1 MTSATSCCVLL
12 VVLFHL
18 AACQKS
24 PLPYLPADFKMNVM
38 FKSWFDDKLYSFT
51 VAYTRQGQGLGNR
64 LYVSRTSQGI
74 SYIKLYNFDNDVL
87 YVADGSTR
95 QCQVTKGI
103 PDSEKDDP
111 FFPVKFRVD
120 AKGGKLFDVPNSLIR
135 FDGGDKQLLKQ
146 GTPIDADEWAT
157 NVTVK
162 VQGQSYLCT
171 TTVVWS
177 KNGALTPK
185 CDNKVANKGFC
196 PPVPLDALVMCDEDK
211 AIRYTFAD
219 YEENLDYTIFEEP
232 VGFFCE
238 GAERAQLPALPR
250 AFSFS
255 AETKVSDS
263 QDVQKSKVW
272 CDLPSFL
279 VARETYNEDVDT
291 PVLRSV
297 YDYYTG
303 KLSCMKYL
311 IAPDTG
317 KCQASVLEKEEL
329 NVPEP
334 LDLVWGAKR
343 NYAFQKAG
351 ERRCRSWNCAVYA
364 GMADASAAPGKSVVS
379 NLYYAYE
386 NELKDA
392 TLPVYME
399 LFDEA
404 QGGDVIEKRHI
415 YEFEADLRDWSP
427 FDIAVCFAPHEV
439 RTFLLTVRGNSDFG
453 PGKGTRGALAK
464 AFRIQM
470 RQAMGLAQD
479 IRLSRVSVF
488 PRDNNLLL
496 VLARL
501 LPAANTDHITVPDPT
516 VDEATK
522 KLNETINAGN
532 FKVYL
537 DIPGSDQKPE
547 YVATQLMTR
556 YVAAAPDAS
565 SKGYSSGSMAALGIM
580 MILLGAAIA
589 IGAVYLAAR
598 KYPRST
604 MTTML
609 LQPKSNQS
617 NGDI

>member
-1 MTSATSCCVLL
+1 MASTTTTCVLI

-18 AACQKS
+18 TACQQKS
-24 PLPYLPADFKMNVM
+24 PLPYLPSDFKVNVV

-74 SYIKLYNFDNDVL
+74 SYIKLYNFDNDAL
-87 YVADGSTR
+87 YVADGATR

-111 FFPVKFRVD
+111 YFPVKFRAD
-120 AKGGKLFDVPNSLIR
+120 AKGGKLFDLPNSLIR
-135 FDGGDKQLLKQ
+135 FEGGDKVTR
-146 GTPIDADEWAT
+146 GTPMDADEWRT

-171 TTVVWS
+171 TTMVWS
-177 KNGALTPK
+177 KNGAITPN
-185 CDNKVANKGFC
+185 CDNKSLNKGVC
-196 PPVPLDALVMCDEDK
+196 PPVPLDGLVMCGDDK

-238 GAERAQLPALPR
+238 GAERAQLPELPR
-250 AFSFS
+250 VFSFS

-279 VARETYNEDVDT
+279 VARETYNEDADT

-303 KLSCMKYL
+303 MKYL

-317 KCQASVLEKEEL
+317 KCQASVMEKEEL

-351 ERRCRSWNCAVYA
+351 ERRCRSWKCAVYA

-379 NLYYAYE
+379 NLYYAYG
-386 NELKDA
+386 NELKEA

-415 YEFEADLRDWSP
+415 YEFEADLRNWLP
-427 FDIAVCFAPHEV
+427 FDTAVCFHPHEV
-439 RTFLLTVRGNSDFG
+439 RTFVLTVQGNSDFG
-453 PGKGTRGALAK
+453 PGKGTRDALAK

-470 RQAMGLAQD
+470 RQTMGIAQD
-479 IRLSRVSVF
+479 LRLSTVTIF
-488 PRDNNLLL
+488 PRANNLLL
-496 VLARL
+496 VLVRL

-522 KLNETINAGN
+522 KLNETINAGS

-556 YVAAAPDAS
+556 YMAAAPDAS
-565 SKGYSSGSMAALGIM
+565 SQGYSSGSMAALGIM

-589 IGAVYLAAR
+589 VGAVYLAAR
-598 KYPRST
+598 RYPRST
-604 MTTML
+604 MTTIL
-609 LQPKSNQS
+609 LQPKSS
-617 NGDI
+617 GDN

>member
-1 MTSATSCCVLL
+1 MASATTTCVLL
-12 VVLFHL
+12 TVLLHL
-18 AACQKS
+18 AACQK
-24 PLPYLPADFKMNVM
+24 PGLPYLPADFKMNVM

-87 YVADGSTR
+87 YVADESTR
-95 QCQVTKGI
+95 QCHVTKGI

-111 FFPVKFRVD
+111 YFPVKFRVD
-120 AKGGKLFDVPNSLIR
+120 AKGSKLFDAPNSLIR
-135 FDGGDKQLLKQ
+135 FDGGDKQQIQ
-146 GTPIDADEWAT
+146 GTPIDADEWRTSA
-157 NVTVK
+157 TVK
-162 VQGQSYLCT
+162 LQGQSYVCT

-177 KNGALTPK
+177 KNGAITPN
-185 CDNKVANKGFC
+185 CDNKAANKGVC
-196 PPVPLDALVMCDEDK
+196 PSVPLDALVTCDDDK

-219 YEENLDYTIFEEP
+219 YVENLDYTIFEEP

-238 GAERAQLPALPR
+238 GAERARLPELPR
-250 AFSFS
+250 VFSFS
-255 AETKVSDS
+255 AETKVADS
-263 QDVQKSKVW
+263 EDVERSKVW

-279 VARETYNEDVDT
+279 VARETYNEDADT
-291 PVLRSV
+291 PVLRGV

-303 KLSCMKYL
+303 MKYL
-311 IAPDTG
+311 ITPGTG
-317 KCQASVLEKEEL
+317 KCQASVMEKQEL
-329 NVPEP
+329 TVPEP
-334 LDLVWGAKR
+334 VDLVWGAKHD
-343 NYAFQKAG
+343 YAFQKAG

-364 GMADASAAPGKSVVS
+364 GVADASAAPEKSVVS

-386 NELKDA
+386 NEMKEA

-399 LFDEA
+399 LFDQA

-415 YEFEADLRDWSP
+415 YEFEADLSDWLP
-427 FDIAVCFAPHEV
+427 FDTTLCFHAHEV
-439 RTFLLTVRGNSDFG
+439 RTFLLTVQGNSDFG
-453 PGKGTRGALAK
+453 PGKGTREALAK
-464 AFRIQM
+464 ALRIQM
-470 RQAMGLAQD
+470 RQTMGIAQD

-488 PRDNNLLL
+488 PRANNLLL

-522 KLNETINAGN
+522 KLNETINAGS

-547 YVATQLMTR
+547 YVVTQMMNR
-556 YVAAAPDAS
+556 YVVAPPDAS

-580 MILLGAAIA
+580 MVLLGAAIA
-589 IGAVYLAAR
+589 MGAVYLAAR
-598 KYPRST
+598 RYPRST
-604 MTTML
+604 MATIL
-609 LQPKSNQS
+609 LQNKGS
-617 NGDI
+617 GDN